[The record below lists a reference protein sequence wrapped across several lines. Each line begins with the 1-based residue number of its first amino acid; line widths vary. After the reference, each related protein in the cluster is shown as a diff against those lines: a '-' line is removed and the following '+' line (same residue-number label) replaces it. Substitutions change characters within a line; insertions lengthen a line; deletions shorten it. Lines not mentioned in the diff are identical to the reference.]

1 MDPMGYID
9 QNGNWNFTT
18 ARPLN
23 PSFRGKS
30 FADDSPFPFLTNK
43 GSLFI
48 SITTTIDSEPV
59 PCSVEKGRLPAV
71 CTYGVGWAWGHWCEP
86 KVYPIPY
93 FVRRWS
99 QLAQTEKGK
108 KNLVQLQLC
117 LVPRSWLWLP
127 LVSPSKWIKILF
139 YCWIMVRAQL
149 SEAARFASS
158 KIHVQNHPDRL
169 ATTKGWFDKK
179 AWRITR

>member
-18 ARPLN
+18 ARQLN

-59 PCSVEKGRLPAV
+59 PCSDEKGRLPAV
-71 CTYGVGWAWGHWCEP
+71 CTYGVGWAWGH
-86 KVYPIPY
+86 
-93 FVRRWS
+93 
-99 QLAQTEKGK
+99 
-108 KNLVQLQLC
+108 
-117 LVPRSWLWLP
+117 
-127 LVSPSKWIKILF
+127 
-139 YCWIMVRAQL
+139 
-149 SEAARFASS
+149 
-158 KIHVQNHPDRL
+158 
-169 ATTKGWFDKK
+169 
-179 AWRITR
+179 